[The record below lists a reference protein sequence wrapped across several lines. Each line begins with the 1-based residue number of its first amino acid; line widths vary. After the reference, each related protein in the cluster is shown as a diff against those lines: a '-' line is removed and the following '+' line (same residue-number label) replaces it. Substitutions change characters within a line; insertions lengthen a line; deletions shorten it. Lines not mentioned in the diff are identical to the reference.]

1 MTLTPTNYI
10 DQSCQVDFAA
20 LPGALKKGHD
30 LALSAFKDG
39 QMAYKGNDTVKAV
52 MDHYLKEL
60 NAVLSKKPSKKP
72 SKPKSKKSATLKPII
87 GKVPKISE
95 EVSFVRRFLWLDG
108 KIRER
113 KSLETLLFAL
123 QKAMVERRI
132 RKNSPYATEIM
143 AIQTD
148 LINLLAEMGD
158 SVEIAIDPKRREE
171 YQKIV
176 KSQTV
181 RQSVRLLKR
190 FIPLQGKTGIDQKV
204 ERLHKQVVA
213 LTESSDFNKQNPYH
227 PYVMQMLDEL
237 NYYLEDMD
245 DDDPEMGINPQY
257 LGKLP
262 EIMTSQ
268 QLLSLD
274 FETIGLQGK
283 WRELIGDPSVGFSM
297 MVFGQPKSG
306 KSTLMLE
313 FAQYLAEHHGKTLY
327 VAIEEGF
334 GYTLK
339 DKIERLGATSEN
351 LSFAAEMPQSLE
363 GLDFVFIDSISRG
376 GLEIEDLIQLQE
388 KYPRVGF
395 IYIFHTTKDGRFRGG
410 NHYAHE
416 VDVIVE
422 VSSEEISASG
432 RFASNN
438 QIAHAKY

>member
-52 MDHYLKEL
+52 MDHYLQEL
-60 NAVLSKKPSKKP
+60 NAALSKKPSKKP
-72 SKPKSKKSATLKPII
+72 AKAKSKKSATLKPII

-95 EVSFVRRFLWLDG
+95 EVSFIRRFLWLDG

-148 LINLLAEMGD
+148 LINLLAEMAD
-158 SVEIAIDPKRREE
+158 SVEIDIEPGRREA

-204 ERLHKQVVA
+204 ERLHKQVVS
-213 LTESSDFNKQNPYH
+213 LTESIDFNKKNPYH

-274 FETIGLQGK
+274 FETVGLQGK

-313 FAQYLAEHHGKTLY
+313 FAQYLAENHGKTLY

-339 DKIERLGATSEN
+339 DKIARVGATSEN
-351 LSFAAEMPQSLE
+351 LSFAAEMPKSLE

-376 GLEIEDLIQLQE
+376 GLEIEDLIKLQE
-388 KYPRVGF
+388 QYTRVGF

-416 VDVIVE
+416 VDVIVK
-422 VSSEEISASG
+422 VSPEEISASG